1 MRIVHVNLEKNWRGG
16 ERQVLYLME
25 GLRDIGHECTLVA
38 RSGKPLAE
46 RARKCGFPV
55 RGVTVPF
62 LLRGAALKGHD
73 IVHVHETRGL
83 QVASLWKPVHQTPIV
98 FTRRVDNPPSA
109 NPLTRF
115 FYASVSRMA
124 VISRAIAG
132 VMGNWGFDP
141 SLIRVIP
148 SAVRISPQRD
158 ARAVA
163 DLRARFR
170 GKKVIGCVATLEPRK
185 DHRTLLKA
193 VGIVQ
198 EARKDVLFILLGDG
212 ALRKGLE
219 AQARAGGLGNVVFE
233 GFKDDPYPYYEVFD
247 LFVITSRQEG
257 LGSSILDA
265 FAYGVPVV
273 ATAAGGIPDIV
284 RNGETG
290 LLAGVGDAHGV
301 ASAILRML
309 EDDALRMHCVRRAME
324 LVSEKFSIG
333 SMARSYDALY
343 REIVCDT

>member
-1 MRIVHVNLEKNWRGG
+1 
-16 ERQVLYLME
+16 
-25 GLRDIGHECTLVA
+25 
-38 RSGKPLAE
+38 
-46 RARKCGFPV
+46 
-55 RGVTVPF
+55 
-62 LLRGAALKGHD
+62 
-73 IVHVHETRGL
+73 
-83 QVASLWKPVHQTPIV
+83 
-98 FTRRVDNPPSA
+98 
-109 NPLTRF
+109 
-115 FYASVSRMA
+115 MA

-148 SAVRISPQRD
+148 SAVRTSPRRD

-193 VGIVQ
+193 AGIVQ

-309 EDDALRMHCVRRAME
+309 EDDTLRMHCVRRAME